1 MVPEYTISGALTR
14 RDIDDIRAI
23 DGGFEFLFRSANG
36 NDSSADQVI
45 DHVTVCIDEV
55 SSPAL

>member
-1 MVPEYTISGALTR
+1 MHAVKRKPIYLAH
-14 RDIDDIRAI
+14 IRAI

-36 NDSSADQVI
+36 DSSSDDQVI
-45 DHVTVCIDEV
+45 DHVTVCIDGV